1 MVGNEVGN
9 EVGINFQSIAKKNAK
24 IMSIIQKK
32 AEK

>member
-9 EVGINFQSIAKKNAK
+9 EVGINFQYIIMKTIKNENEL
-24 IMSIIQKK
+24 QKK